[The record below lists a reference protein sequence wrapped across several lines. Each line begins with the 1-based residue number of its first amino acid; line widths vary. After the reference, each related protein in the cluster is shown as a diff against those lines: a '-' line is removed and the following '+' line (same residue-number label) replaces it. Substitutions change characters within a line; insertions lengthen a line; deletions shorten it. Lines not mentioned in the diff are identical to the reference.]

1 VLSYEKAFA
10 FQVIDEVLM
19 PVESVHVR
27 PEKAWV
33 MRRAVHFMKH
43 RPGEAF
49 LLLRMAAWV
58 ALLSFL
64 IKFLP
69 LPRVLS
75 LIAGSTRGTRPKN
88 SALTQ
93 QRLAQL
99 VDALLGINYLCFTP
113 TCWKR
118 APVLYRYL
126 ALCGIETR
134 IVFGVRREGD
144 NVLSGHAW
152 LEREGRPLLEAEAP
166 DYKVTYSF
174 P

>member
-1 VLSYEKAFA
+1 
-10 FQVIDEVLM
+10 VI
-19 PVESVHVR
+19 
-27 PEKAWV
+27 
-33 MRRAVHFMKH
+33 RRAAHFIRH

-58 ALLSFL
+58 ALLSIL

-75 LIAGSTRGTRPKN
+75 LIASPARGVKPKN
-88 SALTQ
+88 FVLTQ

-99 VDALLGINYLCFTP
+99 VDALLGMNFLCFTP

-126 ALCGIETR
+126 ALYGIETR
-134 IVFGVRREGD
+134 IVFGVRKGQD
-144 NVLSGHAW
+144 TLLAGHAW
-152 LEREGRPLLEAEAP
+152 LEADGRPLLETSP
-166 DYKVTYSF
+166 PKYTTTYSF
-174 P
+174 PA